1 MVQEAQV
8 WIIESRRIMSILQVA
23 ETIWVNLN
31 FNCPIYKIS
40 NSDIIHLFPAKSV
53 EIIWGT
59 KTFHH
64 MDDPHKEIIRCLHT
78 KRKQEVV
85 ISNLLIPYV
94 PEDNT
99 PPRRVPDQNNGVL
112 LSFLLKGGP
121 PDVPSKIKPIKNQ
134 GKALES
140 QRRMKPDLLYLGAGY
155 PVSRSK
161 HFQEIGDDIGTETT
175 PEPGANRMHHSANRR
190 TNQDMCSVKTAHLSN
205 QEKFYN
211 ETNFNAF

>member
-1 MVQEAQV
+1 MGK
-8 WIIESRRIMSILQVA
+8 L
-23 ETIWVNLN
+23 NLN

-40 NSDIIHLFPAKSV
+40 KPDIIHLFPAKSV
-53 EIIWGT
+53 EIISGT
-59 KTFHH
+59 KAFHH